1 MASSPTRKM
10 RTRLEKLLV
19 SEHGIDTM
27 IAKQVAKAQA
37 RGWRRLLS
45 DDVDA
50 GTEDNGIPTT
60 D

>member
-1 MASSPTRKM
+1 M